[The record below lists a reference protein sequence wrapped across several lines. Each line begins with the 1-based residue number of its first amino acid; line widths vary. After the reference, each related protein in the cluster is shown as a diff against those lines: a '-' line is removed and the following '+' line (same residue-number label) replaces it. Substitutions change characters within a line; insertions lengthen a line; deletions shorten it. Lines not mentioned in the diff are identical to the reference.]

1 MRSCAADER
10 IGYYYVRAGAIGPA
24 AWTRE
29 RRCGAVLRAALA
41 DARAQSATVRL
52 RALGA
57 NHDTIR
63 FALANGL
70 RLGGYS
76 HLLTTAPFGHLER
89 YAPSGPTLF

>member
-1 MRSCAADER
+1 MRS
-10 IGYYYVRAGAIGPA
+10 GAIGPA
-24 AWTRE
+24 AWTSS
-29 RRCGAVLRAALA
+29 ADADVVLRAALA
-41 DARAQSATVRL
+41 DARAQSAIVRL

-70 RLGGYS
+70 RLAGYS
-76 HLLTTAPFGHLER
+76 HLLTTASFGQLDR